1 MVVKVNGGV
10 KQEGNTMSSLLIVNA
25 DDFGLCQAVN
35 YGIIESHRH
44 GVVQSTSAMMNIPEI
59 SHTAKLSREY
69 PSLAVGMHFVLTTG
83 IPFSSMPSLTRN
95 GILGKWL
102 LEIDSSDLPLDEIE
116 QELHR
121 QYDHFIKIFGDK
133 PSHIDSHHHVHMI
146 TGIFPIVAS
155 FAQDKG
161 IALRID
167 RHLDKNWLP
176 MSYQVTSTDYFS
188 QDFYGDEITES
199 LFLKIIDDSTA
210 RGDQSIEIMSHPA
223 FIDNALLKSN
233 YAYQRLTELE
243 VLTSAE
249 LKAQILAR
257 DFKLGS
263 YLDL

>member
-1 MVVKVNGGV
+1 MP
-10 KQEGNTMSSLLIVNA
+10 SLLIINA

-35 YGIIESHRH
+35 YGIIESHRN
-44 GVVQSTSAMMNIPEI
+44 GIVLSTSAMMNMPEI
-59 SHTAKLSREY
+59 SHAAKLSHEY
-69 PSLAVGMHFVLTTG
+69 PSLVVGMHFVLTTG
-83 IPFSSMPSLTRN
+83 IPFSPMPSLTRN

-102 LEIDSSDLPLDEIE
+102 WEIESGDLPLDEIE

-121 QYDHFIKIFGDK
+121 QYDHFIKVFGRK

-146 TGIFPIVAS
+146 TGIFPIVMS

-161 IALRID
+161 IAIRID
-167 RHLDKNWLP
+167 RHLNKNWP
-176 MSYQVTSTDYFS
+176 PVCYQVASTDYFS

-199 LFLKIIDDSTA
+199 LILKIIDDSIA
-210 RGDQSIEIMSHPA
+210 RGDRSIEIMSHPA

-243 VLTSAE
+243 VLTSIE
-249 LKAQILAR
+249 LKAKILDR
-257 DFKLGS
+257 GFKLGS

>member
-1 MVVKVNGGV
+1 
-10 KQEGNTMSSLLIVNA
+10 MSSLLIVNA

-35 YGIIESHRH
+35 YGIIESHRS
-44 GVVQSTSAMMNIPEI
+44 GIVQSTSAMMNMPEI
-59 SHTAKLSREY
+59 YHAAKLSHEY
-69 PSLAVGMHFVLTTG
+69 PSLAVGMHFVLTAG
-83 IPFSSMPSLTRN
+83 IPFSLMPSLTHN

-102 LEIDSSDLPLDEIE
+102 CEIDPSDLPLDEIE
-116 QELHR
+116 QELHQ
-121 QYDHFIKIFGDK
+121 QYDHFIEVFGDK

-146 TGIFPIVAS
+146 TGIFPIVVS

-167 RHLDKNWLP
+167 RQLEKNWP
-176 MSYQVTSTDYFS
+176 PISYQVTSTDYFS
-188 QDFYGDEITES
+188 QDFYGAEITES
-199 LFLKIIDDSTA
+199 LFLKILDDSIE
-210 RGDQSIEIMSHPA
+210 RGDQSIEVMSHPA
-223 FIDNALLKSN
+223 FIDNVLLKSN

-249 LKAQILAR
+249 LKTQILAR